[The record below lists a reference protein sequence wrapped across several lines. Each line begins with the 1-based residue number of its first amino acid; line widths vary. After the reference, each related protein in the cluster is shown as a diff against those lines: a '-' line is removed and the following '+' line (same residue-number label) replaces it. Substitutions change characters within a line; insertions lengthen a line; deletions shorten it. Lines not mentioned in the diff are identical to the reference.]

1 MLIEDKTNKR
11 NERHHI
17 TQEDFTPQNICEMLY
32 ENLNSDIYVDF
43 NKTFCDIASGNG
55 NIIRYILNKRLE
67 HCSNQEDILNA
78 LKSIYGVELMQDN
91 VEESHIYILKDIE
104 KYTQLNNI
112 TINKNDIVAILNH
125 NIIYSDMFEWDFDKW
140 KCKGKSIS
148 LF

>member
-125 NIIYSDMFEWDFDKW
+125 NIICSDMFEWDFDKW
-140 KCKGKSIS
+140 KCKNKSIS